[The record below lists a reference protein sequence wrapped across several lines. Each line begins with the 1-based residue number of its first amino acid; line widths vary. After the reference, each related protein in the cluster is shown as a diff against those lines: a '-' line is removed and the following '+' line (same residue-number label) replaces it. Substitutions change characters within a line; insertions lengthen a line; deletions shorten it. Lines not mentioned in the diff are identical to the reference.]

1 MRRRLLSILIGFLLS
16 LFLLCCAEWIQR
28 FRHPQTESDF
38 EFNSAGFRGTELVT
52 PKPKGRTRIFFMGA
66 STVYGVSLP
75 LEKTF
80 PFLTGK
86 LLKQFAPQLD
96 IEAVNAGRPGTT
108 TPGILQ
114 RLKRSGG
121 YAPDMVVVMTGY
133 NDAAMVYTN
142 RVKASGTG
150 TIMLEPWYF
159 KVHIFLRRHSVLYT
173 SINQKIS
180 LLLYKTPRYEMP
192 WTDLSR
198 QKKIQMS
205 RAWFENY
212 PTQFAA
218 NIVQL
223 SEWCQTQGVQ
233 FILVEPP
240 LRPGLEREQPL
251 FAEALK
257 ALIHQLQE
265 VSRTR
270 HILLCRVQDQF
281 SESEANQDFL
291 DDVHFSARGHEKVA
305 GTLAEFLASQL
316 KKTL

>member
-1 MRRRLLSILIGFLLS
+1 MRRRLISILIGFLLS
-16 LFLLCCAEWIQR
+16 LFLFCGAEWIQR
-28 FRHPQTESDF
+28 FRHPQTESDS
-38 EFNSAGFRGTELVT
+38 EFNSAGFRGPELMT
-52 PKPKGRTRIFFMGA
+52 PKPEGRTRIFFMGA

-108 TPGILQ
+108 MPGILQ
-114 RLKRSGG
+114 RLKYSGG
-121 YAPDMVVVMTGY
+121 YAPDVVVVMTGY

-142 RVKASGTG
+142 QVKASGAG
-150 TIMLEPWYF
+150 TIVLEPWYF

-192 WTDLSR
+192 WANRSR
-198 QKKIQMS
+198 QKKILNS
-205 RAWFENY
+205 RAWFEKY

-218 NIVQL
+218 NLVHL
-223 SEWCQTQGVQ
+223 NEWCQSQGIQ
-233 FILVEPP
+233 LILVEPP
-240 LRPGLEREQPL
+240 LRHGLERDQPL
-251 FAEALK
+251 FVEALK
-257 ALIHQLQE
+257 AIIRQLQE

-270 HILLCRVQDQF
+270 HIPLCRVQDQF

-291 DDVHFSARGHEKVA
+291 DDVHFSARGHEKMA
-305 GTLAEFLASQL
+305 GILAEFLAHQL